1 MSGGGQFLLSL
12 DRRFGPLTSSGA
24 TETGGT
30 LFSFRGKTYSPTGN
44 NHWKVSK
51 QGLER
56 LSRADYLVTRENS
69 LAYYLFV
76 DAYPVVPMNNV
87 WRDTKWGFDAS
98 SKSYAVQTNAKVIER
113 CLLMTTDPGDLVL
126 DPTCGSG
133 TTAYVAEQWGRRWIT
148 IDTSRVA
155 VSIARQRLLTAK
167 FDHYRTRETDAG
179 GRPVPSSGFRYKT
192 VPHITLKSIAQN
204 SNLDPIFAKHEP
216 VLDAALTSC
225 NNALKVAGKGLRD
238 ALKAK
243 LLAKQKAEGKKSI
256 TDADRRRWLLPPDN
270 RDKSVK
276 WTVEADSPGWYHWE
290 VPFDTDP
297 DWPKPLQDAVTAYRE
312 AWRAKMDEVNACIAA
327 NADQEELVDQPEK
340 VPGVVRV
347 SGPFTVEGVRPE
359 ELSLGDDGKIFDP
372 TPNEFEDEAEEAG
385 TGLADQRN
393 LVAYLSKMLGYLKAD
408 GVTFLGNQRRKFS
421 RLEPLFENE
430 SGSLVHAEGAW
441 EAEPED
447 GLLHVAV
454 GFGPQ
459 YGPVTAEHVEE
470 LIREC
475 VRYDELVVAGFSF
488 APEASTVIELHQGK
502 KLRVHKAFIRPDINP
517 AMDGLLKETGNSQ
530 LFTVFGQPEVSVEP
544 SDDGDWVCTLKGVDI
559 YDPLTNTVR
568 SSGAEKVAAWFLDSD
583 FDGRCFCTTQA
594 FFPDQD
600 AWEKIAKA
608 LGSTADGEA
617 FSAFRGTVSLPFKAG
632 KHKRIAVKVI
642 DPRGNEVMAIRK
654 LA

>member
-1 MSGGGQFLLSL
+1 MQKVADRGRTYAVGNTLTWISYRDEFAWRAISNSWIDGIGQTG
-12 DRRFGPLTSSGA
+12 FGEAKG
-24 TETGGT
+24 
-30 LFSFRGKTYSPTGN
+30 Y
-44 NHWKVSK
+44 V
-51 QGLER
+51 
-56 LSRADYLVTRENS
+56 
-69 LAYYLFV
+69 
-76 DAYPVVPMNNV
+76 
-87 WRDTKWGFDAS
+87 
-98 SKSYAVQTNAKVIER
+98 VQTNPGVIQR

-167 FDHYRTRETDAG
+167 VDHYRTRETDAG
-179 GRPVPSSGFRYKT
+179 GRPVPSSGFKYKS

-204 SNLDPIFAKHEP
+204 TNLDPIFAKHQP
-216 VLDAALTSC
+216 ILDAALAAC
-225 NNALKVAGKGLRD
+225 NEALKGAGKSLRD

-243 LLAKQKAEGKKSI
+243 LVAKQKAEGKKGI
-256 TDADRRRWLLPPDN
+256 TDADRRRWVLPPDN
-270 RDKSVK
+270 RDKDVK
-276 WTVEADSPGWYHWE
+276 WTVDAGFAGWYHWE

-297 DWPKPLQDAVTAYRE
+297 DWPRPLQDAVTAYRK

-327 NADQEELVDQPEK
+327 NAEQEELVDQPEK

-359 ELSLGDDGKIFDP
+359 ELSLGEDGKLFDP
-372 TPNEFEDEAEEAG
+372 TPNELEDEAEEAG

-393 LVAYLSKMLGYLKAD
+393 LAAYLSKMLAHLKVD
-408 GVTFLGNQRRKFS
+408 GLTFLGNKRQKFG
-421 RLEPLFENE
+421 RLEPLFENQ

-441 EAEPED
+441 EGEPEN
-447 GLLHVAV
+447 GQLHVAV

-459 YGPVTAEHVEE
+459 YGPVTAEHVED

-488 APEASTVIELHQGK
+488 APEASTVIEQHLGK
-502 KLRVHKAFIRPDINP
+502 KLRIHKAFIRPDVNP
-517 AMDGLLKETGNSQ
+517 AMEGLLKDTANSQ
-530 LFTVFGQPEVSVEP
+530 LFTVFGQPEVSVSP
-544 SDDGDWVCTLKGVDI
+544 SGDGEWVCSLEGVDI
-559 YDPLTNTVR
+559 YDPITNTVR

-608 LGSTADGEA
+608 LGSTADAEA
-617 FSAFRGTVSLPFKAG
+617 FAAFKGTTSLPFKAG

-642 DPRGNEVMAIRK
+642 DPRGNEVMSIRK
-654 LA
+654 LG